1 VNLSIDDAPIEDPKL
16 EEAVFGEEVRRF
28 LSEDR
33 IGRYIVAKAA
43 GQVESSLLELKE
55 VDPEDP
61 KLIRSIQTKIRVA
74 ESVVGWLAEAI
85 DNGERA
91 KQILEDEG

>member
-1 VNLSIDDAPIEDPKL
+1 MSESVDEIPLEDPKL
-16 EEAVFGEEVRRF
+16 EAAVFGEEVRRF
-28 LSEDR
+28 LQDDR

-43 GQVESSLLELKE
+43 EQVESSLLELKE
-55 VDPEDP
+55 VDPEDA
-61 KLIRSIQTKIRVA
+61 KAIRTIQTKIRVA

>member
-1 VNLSIDDAPIEDPKL
+1 VNLSIDEAPLEDPKM
-16 EEAVFGEEVRRF
+16 EQAVFGEEVRRF
-28 LSEDR
+28 IVDDR

-43 GQVESSLLELKE
+43 EQVESSLLELKE
-55 VDPEDP
+55 VDPEDA
-61 KLIRSIQTKIRVA
+61 KQIRSIQTKIRVA

-85 DNGERA
+85 DNGDRA